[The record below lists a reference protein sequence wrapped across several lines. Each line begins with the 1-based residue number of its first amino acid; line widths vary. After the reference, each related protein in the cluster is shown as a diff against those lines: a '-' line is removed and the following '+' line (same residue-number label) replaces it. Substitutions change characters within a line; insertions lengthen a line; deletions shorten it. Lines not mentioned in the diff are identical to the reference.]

1 MILAEGVGLATHAD
15 ASGDGPTR
23 ATPLISTKLH
33 APQVNGY
40 GDRPRLGSRLDH
52 ALDDGTRLTLLS
64 APPGYGKSVA
74 VAGWLKSRAVP
85 CAWLS
90 LDDADNDPVRF
101 LRYIVGSLRTVRPGI
116 GGVASVLIEGDAG
129 PESAAFL
136 IDAMASTDDPFVLVL
151 DDYHVIRSGA
161 VHALLRALIE
171 QGPPFV
177 HLVVITREDPPFPLP
192 RLRAHGRLVEL
203 RADDLRFTADEAAA
217 YLAQGPGL
225 DLDDEHVRRLL
236 ERTEGWIAGLQ
247 LAAISLRDEPAA
259 LDAIDAFTG
268 TQRFVLDYLAAEVLG
283 AAGSRTADLPR
294 SDRRSPSGSRLALG
308 GELSGREDSAALLER
323 AERMNLFLIPLDV
336 ERQWYR
342 FHHLFADYLRT
353 LLDPVEQVALRERAA
368 DYLEAN
374 GLLEEAIAQAVKAG
388 STERAIRLLE
398 RQARRTYES
407 GELTTL
413 LAWLDAMP
421 RDRIAASP
429 ELVYLRA
436 VACFFVGRVEDAAR
450 TCDDG
455 EAACPRDASPGPLL
469 TACALIA
476 AFSNRPDATALG
488 RDAVEAIE
496 GDPFLRARALQAL
509 ATAYLAAG
517 ELESAGE
524 TARSALDLEAGSRRS
539 TLIVPATTALVSV
552 LNLTGHRREAETLC
566 RQCLADHRAEVAH
579 MAGGTPYALYWLG
592 MMRYEAND
600 LGEAID
606 ALERAWAAAGTFGF
620 GRALLTLGRLLP
632 RPRPAGHRLTR
643 GGHRCG
649 SHGAPRRPRGGARPA
664 SKTCW
669 TRSRRGFASCRATC
683 RQRRAGRT
691 GSAASGKAS
700 RARRGWP
707 ACRGI
712 SPWRGSG
719 SRRAGPRTPGRT
731 SAPRARRRRSPND
744 TADLISVGVLDA
756 VLAEAAGNRAAAQ
769 RALEAAIRL
778 AAPEGYVRRVVDEV
792 RAVAH
797 LLPAVRRA
805 APSFVDEVMGAL
817 AAVDHA
823 VDPAPKPQR
832 RVPVAGRARPT
843 PRGADRARAGGPP
856 PHGARLQ
863 RRRDR
868 RRARRI
874 ARDRQVARRPHP
886 LEARGEEP
894 DPGAAAGPGARA
906 GLGSGRRADRGAGTP
921 IRRGRRSDATG
932 RPVPIPPGRTNHPCG
947 PSFLRASRGLR
958 PARIRA

>member
-1 MILAEGVGLATHAD
+1 M
-15 ASGDGPTR
+15 
-23 ATPLISTKLH
+23 
-33 APQVNGY
+33 
-40 GDRPRLGSRLDH
+40 
-52 ALDDGTRLTLLS
+52 
-64 APPGYGKSVA
+64 
-74 VAGWLKSRAVP
+74 
-85 CAWLS
+85 
-90 LDDADNDPVRF
+90 RF
-101 LRYIVGSLRTVRPGI
+101 LRYIVGALRTVRPGI
-116 GGVASVLIEGDAG
+116 GGAASALIEGDAG
-129 PESAAFL
+129 PETRGLL
-136 IDAMASTDDPFVLVL
+136 IDAMAATDDPFVLVL

-177 HLVVITREDPPFPLP
+177 HLVVITREDPPFPLAATARP
-192 RLRAHGRLVEL
+192 PTPGRAARGRSPVHGRRGGGLSRR
-203 RADDLRFTADEAAA
+203 RARARPRRRAR
-217 YLAQGPGL
+217 
-225 DLDDEHVRRLL
+225 RRLV

-259 LDAIDAFTG
+259 LDVIDAFAG

-283 AAGSRTADLPR
+283 RLDPELRTFLVRISVAERFTAG
-294 SDRRSPSGSRLALG
+294 LG
-308 GELSGREDSAALLER
+308 RELSGREDSAALLER
-323 AERMNLFLIPLDV
+323 AERMNLFLIPLDL

-353 LLDPVEQVALRERAA
+353 LLDPAEQVTLRERAA

-374 GLLEEAIAQAVKAG
+374 GLLEEAIAQAVAAG

-413 LAWLDAMP
+413 LGWLDAMP

-450 TCDDG
+450 TCDEG
-455 EAACPRDASPGPLL
+455 EAACPCDASPGPLL

-488 RDAVEAIE
+488 RAAVEAIE

-552 LNLTGHRREAETLC
+552 LNLTGHRRDAEALC

-600 LGEAID
+600 LVEATD

-620 GRALLTLGRLLP
+620 GRALLTSAVSYLALARQATGSPEGAIDAVRTVRHDAREAGLAGVEDVLDEIEARVRILQGDVPAAARWADRLGRVS
-632 RPRPAGHRLTR
+632 A
-643 GGHRCG
+643 
-649 SHGAPRRPRGGARPA
+649 RRVV
-664 SKTCW
+664 
-669 TRSRRGFASCRATC
+669 RRG
-683 RQRRAGRT
+683 AGR
-691 GSAASGKAS
+691 
-700 RARRGWP
+700 
-707 ACRGI
+707 ACRGT
-712 SPWRGSG
+712 SPSPGSG
-719 SRRAGPRTPGRT
+719 SRRAGPRTPGA
-731 SAPRARRRRSPND
+731 SLDAARAAATAAND
-744 TADLISVGVLDA
+744 IADLISVGVLDA

-797 LLPAVRRA
+797 LLPAVRRV
-805 APSFVDEVMGAL
+805 APRSSTRSRGRSPPCR
-817 AAVDHA
+817 AVG
-823 VDPAPKPQR
+823 PARAPH
-832 RVPVAGRARPT
+832 AGR
-843 PRGADRARAGGPP
+843 
-856 PHGARLQ
+856 
-863 RRRDR
+863 
-868 RRARRI
+868 
-874 ARDRQVARRPHP
+874 
-886 LEARGEEP
+886 
-894 DPGAAAGPGARA
+894 
-906 GLGSGRRADRGAGTP
+906 
-921 IRRGRRSDATG
+921 
-932 RPVPIPPGRTNHPCG
+932 PCG
-947 PSFLRASRGLR
+947 GTSMASPSRH
-958 PARIRA
+958 

>member
-1 MILAEGVGLATHAD
+1 M
-15 ASGDGPTR
+15 
-23 ATPLISTKLH
+23 
-33 APQVNGY
+33 
-40 GDRPRLGSRLDH
+40 
-52 ALDDGTRLTLLS
+52 
-64 APPGYGKSVA
+64 
-74 VAGWLKSRAVP
+74 
-85 CAWLS
+85 
-90 LDDADNDPVRF
+90 
-101 LRYIVGSLRTVRPGI
+101 
-116 GGVASVLIEGDAG
+116 
-129 PESAAFL
+129 
-136 IDAMASTDDPFVLVL
+136 
-151 DDYHVIRSGA
+151 
-161 VHALLRALIE
+161 LRALIE

-192 RLRAHGRLVEL
+192 RLRAHRRLVEL
-203 RADDLRFTADEAAA
+203 RADDLRFTADEAAT
-217 YLAQGPGL
+217 YLAEGPGL
-225 DLDDEHVRRLL
+225 HLDDEHLGRLV

-259 LDAIDAFTG
+259 LDVIDAFAG

-283 AAGSRTADLPR
+283 RLDPELRTFLVRISVAERFTAG
-294 SDRRSPSGSRLALG
+294 LG
-308 GELSGREDSAALLER
+308 RELSGREDSAALLER
-323 AERMNLFLIPLDV
+323 AERMNLFLIPLDL

-353 LLDPVEQVALRERAA
+353 LLDPEEQVTLRERAA

-374 GLLEEAIAQAVKAG
+374 GLLEEAIAQAVAAG

-455 EAACPRDASPGPLL
+455 EAACACDASPGPLL

-476 AFSNRPDATALG
+476 AFSNRPDATAIG
-488 RDAVEAIE
+488 RAAVEAIE
-496 GDPFLRARALQAL
+496 GDPFFRARALQAL

-539 TLIVPATTALVSV
+539 TLIVPATTTLVSV
-552 LNLTGHRREAETLC
+552 LNLTGHRRDAEALC

-600 LGEAID
+600 LAEATD

-620 GRALLTLGRLLP
+620 GRALLTSAVSYLALARQATGSPEGAIDAVRTVRHDAREAGLAGVEDVLDEIEARVRVLQGDVTAAARWADRLGRVAAQGEP
-632 RPRPAGHRLTR
+632 RAMGLAGLSRDITMARVRLAQGRPAD
-643 GGHRCG
+643 
-649 SHGAPRRPRGGARPA
+649 ARPSLDA
-664 SKTCW
+664 
-669 TRSRRGFASCRATC
+669 ARA
-683 RQRRAGRT
+683 
-691 GSAASGKAS
+691 AATA
-700 RARRGWP
+700 AH
-707 ACRGI
+707 
-712 SPWRGSG
+712 
-719 SRRAGPRTPGRT
+719 
-731 SAPRARRRRSPND
+731 D
-744 TADLISVGVLDA
+744 LADLISVGVLDA

-797 LLPAVRRA
+797 LLPAVRRV
-805 APSFVDEVMGAL
+805 APSFVDEVTGAL
-817 AAVDHA
+817 AAVSMPSA
-823 VDPAPKPQR
+823 LPGR
-832 RVPVAGRARPT
+832 RNAASLWR
-843 PRGADRARAGGPP
+843 DE
-856 PHGARLQ
+856 HGQ
-863 RRRDR
+863 
-868 RRARRI
+868 
-874 ARDRQVARRPHP
+874 P
-886 LEARGEEP
+886 LEALTARELEVLRLMARGLS
-894 DPGAAAGPGARA
+894 DAAIADELVVSLATAKWHAAHIRSKLGAR
-906 GLGSGRRADRGAGTP
+906 S
-921 IRRGRRSDATG
+921 
-932 RPVPIPPGRTNHPCG
+932 RTQAL
-947 PSFLRASRGLR
+947 LRAQELGLV
-958 PARIRA
+958 